1 MKETTSL
8 KGEAGVAVEDLTP
21 AEIVAE
27 LDKYII
33 GQDEAK
39 RAVAV
44 AIRNRWRRLRVP
56 PRLREEITPK
66 NILMIGPT
74 GVGKTEIARRMA
86 QITRAPFLKVEA
98 TKFTEVGYVGRSVDS
113 IIRELVGVAVR
124 LVTREHAEKIE
135 DKIRERVEKRI
146 LDRLFPL
153 PEFRRRSRL
162 DDRQDEPPA
171 LTADP
176 RLDQLRRQREETLK
190 KLRAGELDE
199 EVISIEVSPPQPQ
212 LTEVMG
218 EIGLEEFGID
228 LESLFSSFRGRQK
241 KTVRLTVGEARELL
255 MQEEVERQID
265 RELVV
270 REAVSRAEQSGIVFI
285 DELDKVVGKGSPA
298 AGPDVSREGVQRDLL
313 PLVEGTTVLTK
324 YGPVRT
330 NHILFIA
337 AGAFHNAKPSD
348 LIPELQGRFP
358 IRVEPSSLGK
368 EDYQRILVEPDNA
381 LTKQYQALLGADGV
395 ELEFTPDG
403 IEAIAEAAQHFNETI
418 ENIGARR
425 LHTLME
431 FVLQEVSFNAPQQ
444 AGKVVVDRDFVDRRL
459 RELPP
464 GASVEEYIL

>member
-1 MKETTSL
+1 MDETVSAEKRTRSAFD
-8 KGEAGVAVEDLTP
+8 ELTP

-33 GQDEAK
+33 GQEAAK

-146 LDRLFPL
+146 LDRLFPM
-153 PEFRRRSRL
+153 PELRRRSRL

-176 RLDQLRRQREETLK
+176 RLDQLRRQREETLR
-190 KLRAGELDE
+190 KLRAGELDD
-199 EVISIEVSPPQPQ
+199 EVITIEISPPQPQ

-228 LESLFSSFRGRQK
+228 LESLFSSFRGKQK
-241 KTVRLTVGEARELL
+241 KTVRLTVREARDLL
-255 MQEEVERQID
+255 VQEEVERQID
-265 RELVV
+265 REVVV

-285 DELDKVVGKGSPA
+285 DELDKVVGKGSA

-358 IRVEPSSLGK
+358 IRVELSSLGK

-381 LTKQYQALLGADGV
+381 LTKQYQALLAADGV

-403 IEAIAEAAQHFNETI
+403 IEAIAEAAQHFNQTI

-431 FVLQEVSFNAPQQ
+431 FVLQEVSFNAPGQ
-444 AGKVVVDRDFVDRRL
+444 AGRVVVDRSFVEGRL